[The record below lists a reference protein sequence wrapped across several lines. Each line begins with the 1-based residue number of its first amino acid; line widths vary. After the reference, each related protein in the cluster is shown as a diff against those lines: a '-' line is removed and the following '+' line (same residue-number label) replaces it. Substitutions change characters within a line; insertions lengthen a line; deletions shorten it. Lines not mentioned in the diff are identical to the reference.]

1 MTVSTEFESGMTLLN
16 NVGKWS
22 KDEEEQLTQAVKV
35 ISRQEGDIDRHVFWS
50 KVSEAMERKC
60 NRQQCTQKW
69 FVAPSASLKILVYT
83 YSRDRKDSLHTT
95 IKNNGDKKRW
105 NATDSYALIHRC
117 AFFPIKRHH

>member
-1 MTVSTEFESGMTLLN
+1 MTVSTEFESVVTLIN

-22 KDEEEQLTQAVKV
+22 KDEEEQLTQAVKE
-35 ISRQEGDIDRHVFWS
+35 ISGQEGDIDRHVFWS
-50 KVSEAMERKC
+50 KVSEVMEGKR

-69 FVAPSASLKILVYT
+69 FVALSVSSKILVYA
-83 YSRDRKDSLHTT
+83 YSHDRKDSLHTT

-105 NATDSYALIHRC
+105 NATDSYTLVHRC